1 VASMGLGLVSEKGG
15 RYEALHWEVVRTAK
29 EVPFPKRLM
38 QLHDAL
44 MSAIARLHPGSM
56 AMEKLFFSR
65 NVRTAM
71 SVGQAQGIILLAAA
85 KTGLEV
91 AEYNP
96 MEVKQSVTG
105 SGIADKKAVA
115 LMVQRV
121 LGMDEMPR
129 PDDAADALAV
139 AYCQLVSTR
148 GSRAGGIPR

>member
-1 VASMGLGLVSEKGG
+1 MGLGLVSEGG
-15 RYEALHWEVVRTAK
+15 GHYEALHWEVIRTAK
-29 EVPFPKRLM
+29 EVPFPHRLM

-44 MSAIARLHPGSM
+44 LAAIARHRPDFL

-71 SVGQAQGIILLAAA
+71 SVGQAQGIINLAAA
-85 KTGLEV
+85 RTGLEV

-105 SGIADKKAVA
+105 NGMADKKTVA
-115 LMVQRV
+115 LMVQKV

-139 AYCQLVSTR
+139 AYCHLVSTR
-148 GSRAGGIPR
+148 SPRIGESRT